1 VRIGRVEIR
10 NFRCHR
16 ELVIELEPLT
26 ILIGANGAGK
36 SSVLDALQFFFDPK
50 TLRSGDAHGNDPD
63 TEVAVRVTLRELGA
77 ADRAAFRLPEEVAT
91 IEFVRTSTQ
100 GRSEFRTPAL
110 RASIFDHVR
119 AETAALARRTAYS
132 RLSEARPELGLPG
145 GLTRA
150 DQVDA
155 AMMSWERTHPGECT
169 TSLAD
174 ASSTLGANA
183 DDSLSA
189 RLRYFRI
196 AAVRDASQEAREGR
210 GTLLTRLLLTIAV
223 QRGAAGEVAREIEA
237 RFQREFTN
245 RVEPAHR
252 ESVKSLADAMTR
264 ELRGYVD
271 DAVIE
276 LFAASDP
283 VRLPE
288 PSISVRAGESGE
300 VTNLDRQGHGF
311 QRSFLMAALQLLATA
326 EASEEGAPSI
336 FLAADEPELYQHP
349 PRARHVG
356 AVLASI
362 GDRADTHV
370 QVAYSTHSPYLIDPR
385 RFERLRVLRRM
396 PGGVRTIAAAT
407 AVDVATRLPAIDAA
421 EITWRIGRTMDVGFN
436 ETFFAS
442 AVLLA
447 EGLSDTAV
455 IRGTAERMNVDL
467 DALGIV
473 LLEGSKT
480 LIPIRWAILDSLG
493 IKTFILFDADKDAS
507 PGTPPPRDRI
517 PLNRELQRLAGVAQ
531 PADFP
536 AQGVH
541 ERFACFGGRLE
552 SYLDSIRPGTT
563 KRISELAPKI
573 GATEAYRQAA
583 FDERFELFE
592 RVVERLVEIARPR
605 VASGSAESASSAG
618 AY

>member
-1 VRIGRVEIR
+1 MRIGRVEIR
-10 NFRCHR
+10 NFRCHS
-16 ELVIELEPLT
+16 ELVIAFEPLT

-50 TLRSGDAHGNDPD
+50 TLRPGDTRESDPD
-63 TEVAVRVTLRELGA
+63 TAVAVGLTFGELDA
-77 ADRAAFRLPEEVAT
+77 ADRAAFRLPEEVT
-91 IEFVRTSTQ
+91 TMEFVRRSTQ
-100 GRSEFRTPAL
+100 GRSEFLTPAP
-110 RASIFDHVR
+110 RASIFDEVR
-119 AETAALARRTAYS
+119 AETAALARRAAYGKL
-132 RLSEARPELGLPG
+132 REARPELGLPA
-145 GLTRA
+145 GLTRV

-155 AMMSWERTHPGECT
+155 AMLSWERTHPGECT
-169 TSLAD
+169 TSLTD
-174 ASSTLGANA
+174 ASSAIGVNA
-183 DDSLSA
+183 DDALSA
-189 RLRYFRI
+189 RVRYFRI
-196 AAVRDASQEAREGR
+196 PAVRDASQEAREGR
-210 GTLLTRLLLTIAV
+210 GTLLTRLLLTIAE
-223 QRGAAGEVAREIEA
+223 QRSAAGELAREIEA
-237 RFQREFTN
+237 RFQKEFSD

-264 ELRGYVD
+264 ELRGYID

-288 PSISVRAGESGE
+288 PSMSVRAGEGDE

-326 EASEEGAPSI
+326 EASGEGAPSI

-362 GDRADTHV
+362 GDRADTRV

-385 RFERLRVLRRM
+385 RFERLRLLRRE
-396 PGGVRTIAAAT
+396 PGGARTIAAAT
-407 AVDVATRLPAIDAA
+407 ASDVATRLPGIDPA
-421 EITWRIGRTMDVGFN
+421 EIAWRIGRTMDVGFN

-467 DALGIV
+467 DALGVV

-480 LIPIRWAILDSLG
+480 LIPIRWAIVDSLR
-493 IKTFILFDADKDAS
+493 INTFILFDADSGPRPDI
-507 PGTPPPRDRI
+507 PPPKDRM
-517 PLNRELQRLAGVAQ
+517 PLNRELQRIAGVEQ
-531 PADFP
+531 PEDFP
-536 AQGVH
+536 AQGVRD
-541 ERFACFGGRLE
+541 RFACFGGKLE
-552 SYLDSIRPGTT
+552 SYIESIQPGTT

-592 RVVERLVEIARPR
+592 GIVERLVALAKPQA
-605 VASGSAESASSAG
+605 ASGRGERIVRR
-618 AY
+618 